1 MINNMPMF
9 PCLKIRHLMHNRF
22 ALSTV
27 VTALIIIVIA
37 VLLAGVVT
45 YFAINVT
52 STRVQE
58 ESIMLSKEH
67 VWFDNNQKA
76 SEAAILIMNTGGRDI
91 VIEKV
96 TVRGQ
101 TVDWSTTFYYKG
113 AFDLETDIFY
123 VPNMSAGSPTPI
135 DNGVGSYE
143 DVVAATGS
151 LTLPAGQSMLVYV
164 KNPDSISIGD
174 VGITVAID
182 VYTSQAMYYKETNVE
197 APLLAVLP

>member
-1 MINNMPMF
+1 MINSMPMF
-9 PCLKIRHLMHNRF
+9 PRRKIRRLMQNRF

-58 ESIMLSKEH
+58 ESILLAKQH
-67 VWFDNNQKA
+67 VWFDNAPKV
-76 SEAAILIMNTGGRDI
+76 SEAAILITNTGGRDI

-101 TVDWSTTFYYKG
+101 TVDWSTTFYFKG
-113 AFDLETDIFY
+113 VFGLETDIFY
-123 VPNMSAGSPTPI
+123 VPNLSVGSPTPI
-135 DNGVGSYE
+135 GNGLGSFE
-143 DVVAATGS
+143 DFIAAQGS
-151 LTLPAGQSMLVYV
+151 LTLPAGQSMLIYV

-174 VGITVAID
+174 VGLTVAID

-197 APLLAVLP
+197 TPAPAILH